1 MTRQEL
7 SNLIRTLPSGTIAQV
22 IGNSKYSAI
31 DTACTNSVLYVI
43 EKATENEIENCVE
56 LDDVIEFIR
65 QHRNYRPVWA

>member
-22 IGNSKYSAI
+22 IGSNKYKEI

-43 EKATENEIENCVE
+43 EKATDAEIAACTE
-56 LDDVIEFIR
+56 LDDIFSFIR